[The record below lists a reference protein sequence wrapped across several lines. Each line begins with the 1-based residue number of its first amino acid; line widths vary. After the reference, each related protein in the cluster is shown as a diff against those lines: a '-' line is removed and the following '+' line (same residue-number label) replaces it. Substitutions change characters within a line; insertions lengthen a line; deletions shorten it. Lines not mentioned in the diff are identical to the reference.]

1 MGRAGGNLSRSDV
14 RAFLDRHGLLARK
27 DLGQNFLVDDHIAER
42 LTQLAGVEPG
52 DCVIEVGTGTGVLTR
67 ALAARAERVISL
79 DVDAGLVRALRAEA
93 VLPSNVELMHQDVL
107 SADLV
112 AIADSFG
119 VPAAPVRLV
128 SNLPYSISGPVL
140 RKLLDLRFRLTD
152 WSVMLQREVGER
164 LLSGPGSKAYGSLS
178 VLHAL
183 CVRTQREMELQ
194 PRCFF
199 PEPQVRSLFLRLIP
213 LADAKL
219 AHDELPRLER
229 VVRAAFGKRR
239 KTLVNALR
247 GAGGDTRSVD
257 ELRCVLERLGIDAR
271 ARGETLTPEQFL
283 DLCRALAEPANGP
296 AAGAA
301 GAAG

>member
-1 MGRAGGNLSRSDV
+1 MSRSNV
-14 RAFLDRHGLLARK
+14 RSFLDRNGLLARK

-42 LTQLAGVEPG
+42 LAQLAGVESG

-93 VLPSNVELMHQDVL
+93 VLPANVELIHQDVL
-107 SADLV
+107 SADHA

-119 VPAAPVRLV
+119 GLAAPVRLV

-140 RKLLDLRFRLTD
+140 RKLLDLRGRLTD
-152 WSVMLQREVGER
+152 WSVMVQREVGER
-164 LLSGPGSKAYGSLS
+164 LLAGPGSKAYGSLS

-183 CVRTQREMELQ
+183 CVGVQREMELQ
-194 PRCFF
+194 PGCFF
-199 PEPQVRSLFLRLIP
+199 PEPQVRSLFLPLIP
-213 LADAKL
+213 RADSKL
-219 AHDELPRLER
+219 APDELPRLER

-247 GAGGDTRSVD
+247 GAGGTAWSADD
-257 ELRCVLERLGIDAR
+257 LRGVLGRLGIDVR
-271 ARGETLTPEQFL
+271 ARGETLRPEQFL
-283 DLCRALAEPANGP
+283 DLSRMLVETPGNPAGEE
-296 AAGAA
+296 AT
-301 GAAG
+301 

>member
-1 MGRAGGNLSRSDV
+1 
-14 RAFLDRHGLLARK
+14 
-27 DLGQNFLVDDHIAER
+27 
-42 LTQLAGVEPG
+42 
-52 DCVIEVGTGTGVLTR
+52 
-67 ALAARAERVISL
+67 
-79 DVDAGLVRALRAEA
+79 VDAGLVRALRADA
-93 VLPSNVELMHQDVL
+93 ALPANVELIHQDVL
-107 SADLV
+107 SADLA

-140 RKLLDLRFRLTD
+140 RKLLDLRYRLTD
-152 WSVMLQREVGER
+152 WSVMVQREVGER
-164 LLSGPGSKAYGSLS
+164 LLAGPGSKAYGSLS

-183 CVRTQREMELQ
+183 CVRAQREMELQ

-213 LADAKL
+213 LADSKL

-247 GAGGDTRSVD
+247 GAGGDAWSAD
-257 ELRCVLERLGIDAR
+257 DLRVVLGRLGIDLR

-283 DLCRALAEPANGP
+283 DLCRVLAEAPRSPAGEE
-296 AAGAA
+296 AS
-301 GAAG
+301 